1 MSDVVLETRN
11 DAARPTTLA
20 QDRWAWKASPDEAV
34 LVVEKEGEL
43 GYAVAIEGSGGG
55 LVCSGDTTVG
65 AQISGHTTGAVIK
78 GKTDTGVYGETAAEE
93 RAGIFGHNSLKS
105 GAAYGVAGRTA
116 SRDGAAVI
124 GLNQEVDTEVWG
136 PGTGV
141 WGVSGSGTGVL
152 GQSTSGDGVQGNAAA
167 GEGHAGVLGQNDAE
181 SGVGVK
187 GLSGRG
193 TAVLGS
199 GESGIW
205 GYGQG
210 GVGVVGS
217 SASNHGV
224 VGTATVNTKCG
235 VYGINNFGM
244 GVVGRSDS
252 GIGVVGGSVTGIG
265 VMGGSFAN
273 HGVVGIS
280 SGLKEGSYFAG
291 VCGAATRSVGVFA
304 QVTDPNA
311 STGIALYAK
320 APKYAGWFEGD
331 VLITGNVVIE
341 QGLEVQ
347 GPKSAVVAFAD
358 GSHRLLYAIES
369 PEAWFEDFGE
379 AKLIK
384 GTAHVPLDP
393 NFARTVDASRYHV
406 FLTPY
411 GDSNGLYVARRT
423 RVGFDVA
430 ERDSGKSNITF
441 SWRVVAQPKAAKRS
455 RFAKTAMP
463 QSVERMRA
471 AAAKRKWPPAVDT
484 TVLPGPE
491 IDPQWARAPKLPK
504 RTTPIKLPNLPD
516 LPKLDTRNAA
526 RRRQREMARRAKST
540 GRGGRSARR
549 KSVRSTK
556 KR

>member
-1 MSDVVLETRN
+1 
-11 DAARPTTLA
+11 
-20 QDRWAWKASPDEAV
+20 
-34 LVVEKEGEL
+34 
-43 GYAVAIEGSGGG
+43 
-55 LVCSGDTTVG
+55 VCSGDTTVG
-65 AQISGHTTGAVIK
+65 AQISGPTGAIIQGTTGAA
-78 GKTDTGVYGETAAEE
+78 GVFGEITAKE

-105 GAAYGVAGRTA
+105 GAAYGVAGRTE

-124 GLNQEVDTEVWG
+124 GLNQVDTDVWG

-141 WGVSGSGTGVL
+141 WGLSGSGTGVL
-152 GQSTSGDGVQGNAAA
+152 GQSGSGDGVQGLAAA
-167 GEGHAGVLGQNDAE
+167 GEGHAGVLGQNDAK
-181 SGVGVK
+181 SGECYGVRGSIVSNEGAGVFGVSDAPGTVGVK
-187 GLSGRG
+187 AFSRRG
-193 TAVLGS
+193 PAVLGS

-205 GYGQG
+205 GYGGG

-224 VGTATVNTKCG
+224 VGTAQVNTKCG

-252 GIGVVGGSVTGIG
+252 GIGVVGGSITGIG

-280 SGLKEGSYFAG
+280 SGLKEGFHFAG
-291 VCGAATRSVGVFA
+291 VCGAATRSVGVLA

-311 STGIALYAK
+311 SSGIALYAQ

-331 VLITGNVVIE
+331 VVITGNVIIQ
-341 QGLEVQ
+341 QGLQVVQ
-347 GPKSAVVAFAD
+347 GPKAAVVAFAD

-393 NFARTVDASRYHV
+393 DFAQTVDASRYHV

-423 RVGFDVA
+423 RAGFDVA
-430 ERDSGKSNITF
+430 ERESGKSNITF

-463 QSVERMRA
+463 QSVQRMRT
-471 AAAKRKWPPAVDT
+471 AAAKRKWPPAVDA
-484 TVLPGPE
+484 TVLAGPD

-504 RTTPIKLPNLPD
+504 LTTPRLPAFKPPKLPD
-516 LPKLDTRNAA
+516 LPKLDTRAA
-526 RRRQREMARRAKST
+526 MRRHREMARRAKST